1 MAAVSTF
8 DRIVP
13 LPRTL
18 QLITVATF
26 LMSLAD
32 FIIGMLD
39 LGTAGFFLN
48 VAAAGM
54 AGFNMHDMDGLLSF
68 ISIGF
73 TMVHDMTVVWYAR
86 RIYPNEKPTFFP
98 PAAAPINILFLG
110 ACVFTYTVACGML
123 VWTSTAVFDGSVT
136 WGTPAGRGTVVT
148 QVILSGACAAVLAFE
163 ALWCLRS
170 RSEGRQYGY
179 GHLF

>member
-1 MAAVSTF
+1 
-8 DRIVP
+8 
-13 LPRTL
+13 
-18 QLITVATF
+18 
-26 LMSLAD
+26 
-32 FIIGMLD
+32 
-39 LGTAGFFLN
+39 
-48 VAAAGM
+48 
-54 AGFNMHDMDGLLSF
+54 
-68 ISIGF
+68 
-73 TMVHDMTVVWYAR
+73 MVHDMTVVWYAR

-123 VWTSTAVFDGSVT
+123 AWTSTAVFDGSVT
-136 WGTPAGRGTVVT
+136 WGTPAGRATVVT